1 MRRWI
6 EPTSVQQSIKLPSRR
21 LQQVNLLGLQRT
33 IACKPILYILWHCS
47 SSQMLHKLD
56 FESDNKTSDTDQLA
70 TDKSMLVFITS
81 FTVNKVQR

>member
-1 MRRWI
+1 
-6 EPTSVQQSIKLPSRR
+6 
-21 LQQVNLLGLQRT
+21 
-33 IACKPILYILWHCS
+33 
-47 SSQMLHKLD
+47 MLHKLD